1 MEITMNLQYAAGHT
15 GTFEMAYSCG
25 GTTEDDLSAVSRS
38 YWRAACCVSTRS
50 GGAGVGG
57 RGWGVGGGQEGMGS
71 EGCGSSYDCKVELIC
86 LRRHACRRLG
96 PSWLA
101 ARARRMARLRLTL
114 ALA

>member
-1 MEITMNLQYAAGHT
+1 MQITMNLQYAAGHT

-25 GTTEDDLSAVSRS
+25 GTTEDDLSAVRRS

-57 RGWGVGGGQEGMGS
+57 RGGGGGGGGGGQGGLGG
-71 EGCGSSYDCKVELIC
+71 EGCGGSYDCKVALIC

-96 PSWLA
+96 PS
-101 ARARRMARLRLTL
+101 
-114 ALA
+114 